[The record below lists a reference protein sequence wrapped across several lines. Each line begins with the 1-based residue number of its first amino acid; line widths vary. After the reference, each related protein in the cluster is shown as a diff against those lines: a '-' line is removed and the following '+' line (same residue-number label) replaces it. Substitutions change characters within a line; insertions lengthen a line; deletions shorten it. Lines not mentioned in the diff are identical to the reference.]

1 MKITLDRTP
10 EQVEL
15 IKAMASKNRD
25 VAYEAQTALAEFIGP
40 VLAEVINTAPTVSNM
55 FSALQFNSDESPSIP
70 LDLYHDITDEDYI
83 QVWSQSVPG
92 GLPTNQV
99 APSQSELK
107 FTTYT
112 LDSALSFD
120 KRYASRSRLDV
131 VSKTFTRM
139 AQEILLKQ
147 EKTSATMIMSALA
160 NASTNSEQHIIRSA
174 QAGRFLLSDL
184 NKLFTKA
191 KRINTAWNGGT
202 PAERRGRGITDILV
216 SPEIV
221 EEIRGLA
228 YNPIN
233 TIGGA
238 GGSPTAGDG
247 IAATDS
253 MRDAVF
259 NSAGIPEFYGVSIQ
273 EYNEMGAGQKWNTVF
288 GTAASGKTFADNYSV
303 QQNGGTEFG
312 FAAQI
317 DNSIPADADY
327 DDAGD
332 VDASGEQIIVGVDLS
347 RESMIRA
354 IATDSD
360 SGEEF
365 SLVADD
371 QFVTRQSKIGYY
383 GSLEEGRMIIDDR
396 VLLGLIV

>member
-1 MKITLDRTP
+1 MKITLERTP

-40 VLAEVINTAPTVSNM
+40 VLAEVVNAAPTVSNM
-55 FSALQFNSDESPSIP
+55 FTSLQFNSDESPSIP

-83 QVWSQSVPG
+83 QVWSQSVAG

-139 AQEILLKQ
+139 AQEVLLKQ
-147 EKTSATMIMSALA
+147 EKTSATMIMTALA
-160 NASTNSEQHIIRSA
+160 KAETNGEKHVIRSA
-174 QAGRFLLSDL
+174 QANRFLLSDL

-191 KRINTAWNGGT
+191 KRINTAWTGGT
-202 PAERRGRGITDILV
+202 PADRRGRGITDLLV

-233 TIGGA
+233 TKGDNTDIA
-238 GGSPTAGDG
+238 G
-247 IAATDS
+247 TDS
-253 MRDAVF
+253 MRDAIF

-273 EYNEMGAGQKWNTVF
+273 EYNEMGDGQKWNTTFDVAADE
-288 GTAASGKTFADNYSV
+288 TSYDDHYAVAASKSTFDGN
-303 QQNGGTEFG
+303 T
-312 FAAQI
+312 
-317 DNSIPADADY
+317 
-327 DDAGD
+327 
-332 VDASGEQIIVGVDLS
+332 EQILVGVDLS

-354 IATDSD
+354 VATDSE
-360 SGEEF
+360 SGDEF

>member
-15 IKAMASKNRD
+15 VKAMASKNRD

-40 VLAEVINTAPTVSNM
+40 VLAEVVNAAPTVSNM
-55 FSALQFNSDESPSIP
+55 FTSLQFNSDESPSIP

-139 AQEILLKQ
+139 AQEVLLKQ
-147 EKTSATMIMSALA
+147 EKTSASMIMTALA
-160 NASTNSEQHIIRSA
+160 NAETNGEKHVIRSA
-174 QAGRFLLSDL
+174 QANRFLLSDL

-191 KRINTAWNGGT
+191 KRINTAWTGGT

-233 TIGGA
+233 TVGSDSIA
-238 GGSPTAGDG
+238 GTDG
-247 IAATDS
+247 
-253 MRDAVF
+253 MRDAIF

-273 EYNEMGAGQKWNTVF
+273 EYNEMGDGQKWNTTFDVAAGNTNYDEHYVTGGSARPF
-288 GTAASGKTFADNYSV
+288 G
-303 QQNGGTEFG
+303 
-312 FAAQI
+312 
-317 DNSIPADADY
+317 
-327 DDAGD
+327 DDGAGNA
-332 VDASGEQIIVGVDLS
+332 VAEQIIVGVDLS

-354 IATDSD
+354 VATDSE
-360 SGEEF
+360 SGDEF

>member
-1 MKITLDRTP
+1 MNITLERTP

-40 VLAEVINTAPTVSNM
+40 VLAQVINTAPTVSNM
-55 FSALQFNSDESPSIP
+55 FTSLQFNQEDNPSIP
-70 LDLYHDITDEDYI
+70 LDLYHDIDDEDYI
-83 QVWSQSVPG
+83 QVWSQTVPG

-107 FTTYT
+107 FTTYR

-147 EKTSATMIMSALA
+147 EKTSAVMIMSALA
-160 NASTNSEQHIIRSA
+160 NAKTNDIDHVIRSA
-174 QAGRFLLSDL
+174 QADRFLLADL
-184 NKLFTKA
+184 NRLFTNA

-202 PAERRGRGITDILV
+202 PAERRGRGITDLLV

-233 TIGGA
+233 TVSNRTLSAEVTDSTNSATVSGG
-238 GGSPTAGDG
+238 GGD

-253 MRDAVF
+253 LRDAVF

-273 EYNEMGAGQKWNTVF
+273 EYNEMGSGQKWNKVF
-288 GTAASGKTFADNYSV
+288 SNAADSTKFANHFASVGTPS
-303 QQNGGTEFG
+303 EF
-312 FAAQI
+312 QET
-317 DNSIPADADY
+317 SEE
-327 DDAGD
+327 
-332 VDASGEQIIVGVDLS
+332 VLVGVDLS
-347 RESMIRA
+347 RDSMIRA
-354 IATDSD
+354 IATDSET
-360 SGEEF
+360 GEEF
-365 SLVADD
+365 SLVTDD

-383 GSLEEGRMIIDDR
+383 GSIEEGRMIIDNR
-396 VLLGLIV
+396 VLTGLIV

>member
-1 MKITLDRTP
+1 MKITLERTP

-40 VLAEVINTAPTVSNM
+40 VLAEVVNTAPTVSNM
-55 FSALQFNSDESPSIP
+55 FTSLQFNSDESPSIP

-147 EKTSATMIMSALA
+147 EKTSASMIMTALA
-160 NASTNSEQHIIRSA
+160 KAETNGEKHVIRSA
-174 QAGRFLLSDL
+174 QANRFLLSDL

-191 KRINTAWNGGT
+191 KRINTSWTGGT
-202 PAERRGRGITDILV
+202 PADRRGRGITDLLV

-233 TIGGA
+233 TRGGEGGA
-238 GGSPTAGDG
+238 PTAGDG
-247 IAATDS
+247 IAGTDT
-253 MRDAVF
+253 MRDAIF

-273 EYNEMGAGQKWNTVF
+273 EYNEMGVDQKWNKVF
-288 GTAASGKTFADNYSV
+288 DTAAGTTSYDDHYSV
-303 QQNGGTEFG
+303 TGTLTTFTE
-312 FAAQI
+312 A
-317 DNSIPADADY
+317 N
-327 DDAGD
+327 
-332 VDASGEQIIVGVDLS
+332 EQILVGVDLS

-354 IATDSD
+354 VATDSE
-360 SGEEF
+360 SGDEF
-365 SLVADD
+365 SLVSDD

>member
-1 MKITLDRTP
+1 MKITLKQTP

-15 IKAMASKNRD
+15 VKAMASKNRD

-40 VLAEVINTAPTVSNM
+40 VLAEVVNTAPTVSNM
-55 FSALQFNSDESPSIP
+55 FTSLQFNSDESPSIP

-139 AQEILLKQ
+139 AQEVLLKQ
-147 EKTSATMIMSALA
+147 EKTSATMIMTALA
-160 NASTNSEQHIIRSA
+160 NASTNSEQHVIRSA
-174 QAGRFLLSDL
+174 QANRFLLSDL

-202 PAERRGRGITDILV
+202 PADRRGRGITDILV

-228 YNPIN
+228 YNPVN
-233 TIGGA
+233 TKGGDGAAAGNA
-238 GGSPTAGDG
+238 GGIAG
-247 IAATDS
+247 TDT

-273 EYNEMGAGQKWNTVF
+273 EYNEMGVGQKWNTTFDVAADQTQYADHYTGAAGTSVF
-288 GTAASGKTFADNYSV
+288 DGA
-303 QQNGGTEFG
+303 TEE
-312 FAAQI
+312 
-317 DNSIPADADY
+317 
-327 DDAGD
+327 
-332 VDASGEQIIVGVDLS
+332 VLVGVDLS

-354 IATDSD
+354 VATDSE
-360 SGEEF
+360 SGDEF

-371 QFVTRQSKIGYY
+371 QFATRQSKIGYY

>member
-1 MKITLDRTP
+1 MKITLERTP

-40 VLAEVINTAPTVSNM
+40 VLAEVVNTAPTVSNM
-55 FSALQFNSDESPSIP
+55 FSTLQFNSDESPSIP

-147 EKTSATMIMSALA
+147 EKTSASMIMTALA
-160 NASTNSEQHIIRSA
+160 KASTNGEQHVIRSA
-174 QAGRFLLSDL
+174 QKGGFLLSDL

-191 KRINTAWNGGT
+191 KRINTSWTGGT
-202 PAERRGRGITDILV
+202 PADRRGRGITDLLV

-233 TIGGA
+233 TKGNNTDIPG
-238 GGSPTAGDG
+238 
-247 IAATDS
+247 TDS

-259 NSAGIPEFYGVSIQ
+259 SSAGIPEFYGVSIQ
-273 EYNEMGAGQKWNTVF
+273 EYNEMGNGQKWNTIF
-288 GTAASGKTFADNYSV
+288 DTAADTTTYDDNYAASG
-303 QQNGGTEFG
+303 GGDRAFDG
-312 FAAQI
+312 
-317 DNSIPADADY
+317 S
-327 DDAGD
+327 AGK
-332 VDASGEQIIVGVDLS
+332 EQILVGVDLS

-354 IATDSD
+354 VATDSE
-360 SGEEF
+360 SGDEF

-371 QFVTRQSKIGYY
+371 QFVTRQSKVGYY

>member
-160 NASTNSEQHIIRSA
+160 NATTNTEKHIIRSA

-238 GGSPTAGDG
+238 GGAPTAGDG

-259 NSAGIPEFYGVSIQ
+259 NSAGIPEFYGVSIL
-273 EYNEMGAGQKWNTVF
+273 EFNEMGVGQKWNTVF
-288 GTAASGKTFADNYSV
+288 GTAASGEAFDDNYSV
-303 QQNGGTEFG
+303 EANSGTAQGILGTE
-312 FAAQI
+312 Q
-317 DNSIPADADY
+317 
-327 DDAGD
+327 
-332 VDASGEQIIVGVDLS
+332 VIVGVDLS

-354 IATDSD
+354 IATDSE

-365 SLVADD
+365 SLIADD

>member
-1 MKITLDRTP
+1 MKITLERTP

-40 VLAEVINTAPTVSNM
+40 VLAEVVNTAPTVSNM
-55 FSALQFNSDESPSIP
+55 FTSLQFNSDESPSIP

-83 QVWSQSVPG
+83 QVWSQSVAG

-147 EKTSATMIMSALA
+147 EKTSASMIMTALA
-160 NASTNSEQHIIRSA
+160 NASTNDEDHIMRSA

-191 KRINTAWNGGT
+191 KRINTSWTGGT
-202 PAERRGRGITDILV
+202 PADRRGRGITDILV

-233 TIGGA
+233 TVSA
-238 GGSPTAGDG
+238 NGSKLVDSSDG
-247 IAATDS
+247 IAGTDT
-253 MRDAVF
+253 MRDAIF

-273 EYNEMGAGQKWNTVF
+273 EYNEMGVGHKWNSVF
-288 GTAASGKTFADNYSV
+288 GTSAGDYEDNYSV
-303 QQNGGTEFG
+303 SNSANLTQSDPATDPKTYAFDGTF
-312 FAAQI
+312 
-317 DNSIPADADY
+317 
-327 DDAGD
+327 
-332 VDASGEQIIVGVDLS
+332 EQILVGVDLS

-354 IATDSD
+354 VATDSE
-360 SGEEF
+360 SGDEF
-365 SLVADD
+365 SLVSDD

>member
-40 VLAEVINTAPTVSNM
+40 VLAEVVNTAPTVSNM
-55 FSALQFNSDESPSIP
+55 FTSLQFNSDESPSIP

-147 EKTSATMIMSALA
+147 EKTSASMIMTALA
-160 NASTNSEQHIIRSA
+160 KATTNTEQHVIRSA

-191 KRINTAWNGGT
+191 KRINTSWTGGT
-202 PAERRGRGITDILV
+202 PADRRGRGITDILV

-233 TIGGA
+233 TKGSNTDIA
-238 GGSPTAGDG
+238 G
-247 IAATDS
+247 TDS
-253 MRDAVF
+253 MRDAIF

-273 EYNEMGAGQKWNTVF
+273 EYNEMGAGQKWNDVFKLAAGTVEYDGHYAITDGARKF
-288 GTAASGKTFADNYSV
+288 GRNAA
-303 QQNGGTEFG
+303 
-312 FAAQI
+312 
-317 DNSIPADADY
+317 
-327 DDAGD
+327 DDED
-332 VDASGEQIIVGVDLS
+332 VSEQILVGVDLS

-354 IATDSD
+354 VATDSE
-360 SGEEF
+360 SGDEF
-365 SLVADD
+365 SLVSDD

>member
-1 MKITLDRTP
+1 MKITLERTP

-40 VLAEVINTAPTVSNM
+40 VLAEVVNTAPTVSNM
-55 FSALQFNSDESPSIP
+55 FTSLQFNSDESPSIP

-147 EKTSATMIMSALA
+147 EKTSASMIMTALA
-160 NASTNSEQHIIRSA
+160 NAVTNTEKHVMRSA

-191 KRINTAWNGGT
+191 KRINTSWTGGT
-202 PAERRGRGITDILV
+202 PADRRGRGITDLLV

-233 TIGGA
+233 SRGGA
-238 GGSPTAGDG
+238 GGAPTAGDG
-247 IAATDS
+247 IAGTDS
-253 MRDAVF
+253 MRDAIF

-273 EYNEMGAGQKWNTVF
+273 EYNEMGDAQKWNDVF
-288 GTAASGKTFADNYSV
+288 KIASAGIDYADNYSV
-303 QQNGGTEFG
+303 AQSTGVFEFQDQSVAT
-312 FAAQI
+312 AA
-317 DNSIPADADY
+317 N
-327 DDAGD
+327 
-332 VDASGEQIIVGVDLS
+332 EQILVGVDLS

-354 IATDSD
+354 VATDSE
-360 SGEEF
+360 SGDEF
-365 SLVADD
+365 SLVSDD

>member
-1 MKITLDRTP
+1 MKITLERTP

-15 IKAMASKNRD
+15 VKAMASKNRD
-25 VAYEAQTALAEFIGP
+25 VSYEAQTALAEFIGP
-40 VLAEVINTAPTVSNM
+40 VLAEVVNSAPTVSNM
-55 FSALQFNSDESPSIP
+55 FSSLQFNSDESPSIP

-92 GLPTNQV
+92 GLPTNHV

-147 EKTSATMIMSALA
+147 EKTSATMIMTALA
-160 NASTNSEQHIIRSA
+160 NASTNSEQHIIRAA

-191 KRINTAWNGGT
+191 KRINTSWNGGT
-202 PAERRGRGITDILV
+202 PAERRGRGITDLLV

-238 GGSPTAGDG
+238 GGVPTAGDG
-247 IAATDS
+247 IAGTDT

-273 EYNEMGAGQKWNTVF
+273 EYNEMGVGQKWNTVF
-288 GTAASGKTFADNYSV
+288 GTAAGATTFADNYSV
-303 QQNGGTEFG
+303 QANGGVAQGIQGTE
-312 FAAQI
+312 Q
-317 DNSIPADADY
+317 
-327 DDAGD
+327 
-332 VDASGEQIIVGVDLS
+332 VIVGVDLS

-354 IATDSD
+354 VATDSE

-365 SLVADD
+365 SLIADD

>member
-15 IKAMASKNRD
+15 VKAMASKNRD

-40 VLAEVINTAPTVSNM
+40 VLAEVVNAAPTVSNM
-55 FSALQFNSDESPSIP
+55 FTSLQFNSDESPSIP

-139 AQEILLKQ
+139 AQEVLLKQ
-147 EKTSATMIMSALA
+147 EKTSASMIMTALA
-160 NASTNSEQHIIRSA
+160 NAETNGEKHVIRSA
-174 QAGRFLLSDL
+174 QANRFLLSDL

-191 KRINTAWNGGT
+191 KRINTAWTGGT

-233 TIGGA
+233 TLGNDSIA
-238 GGSPTAGDG
+238 GTDG
-247 IAATDS
+247 
-253 MRDAVF
+253 MRDAIF

-273 EYNEMGAGQKWNTVF
+273 EYNEMGDGQKWNTTFDVAAGTKTYDEHYTTSGSARQF
-288 GTAASGKTFADNYSV
+288 GLDAAGNA
-303 QQNGGTEFG
+303 
-312 FAAQI
+312 
-317 DNSIPADADY
+317 
-327 DDAGD
+327 
-332 VDASGEQIIVGVDLS
+332 VDEQIIVGVDLS

-354 IATDSD
+354 VATDSE
-360 SGEEF
+360 SGDEF

>member
-1 MKITLDRTP
+1 MKITLQNTP
-10 EQVEL
+10 EQAEL

-40 VLAEVINTAPTVSNM
+40 VLAEVVNTAPTVSNM
-55 FSALQFNSDESPSIP
+55 FTSLQFNSDESPSIP

-147 EKTSATMIMSALA
+147 EKTSASMIMTALA
-160 NASTNSEQHIIRSA
+160 KADTNGEKHVMRSA
-174 QAGRFLLSDL
+174 QGGRFLLSDL

-191 KRINTAWNGGT
+191 KRINTSWTGGT
-202 PAERRGRGITDILV
+202 PADRRGRGITDILV

-233 TIGGA
+233 TVAANGQKLTTDSA
-238 GGSPTAGDG
+238 YEG
-247 IAATDS
+247 IPGTDS
-253 MRDAVF
+253 MRDAIF

-273 EYNEMGAGQKWNTVF
+273 EYNEMGVDQAWNKVF
-288 GTAASGKTFADNYSV
+288 YSAADGV
-303 QQNGGTEFG
+303 
-312 FAAQI
+312 
-317 DNSIPADADY
+317 DY
-327 DDAGD
+327 DDHYSVAG
-332 VDASGEQIIVGVDLS
+332 SKTTFTQGSEQILVGVDLS

-354 IATDSD
+354 VATDSE
-360 SGEEF
+360 SGDEF
-365 SLVADD
+365 SLVSDD

>member
-1 MKITLDRTP
+1 MKITLEKTP

-40 VLAEVINTAPTVSNM
+40 VLAEVVNTAPTVSNM
-55 FSALQFNSDESPSIP
+55 FTSLQFNSDESPSIP

-99 APSQSELK
+99 APSQSEIK

-147 EKTSATMIMSALA
+147 EKTAATMIMSALA
-160 NASTNSEQHIIRSA
+160 GAETKAGDKHVIRSA
-174 QAGRFLLSDL
+174 QANRFLLSDL
-184 NKLFTKA
+184 NKLFTLA
-191 KRINTAWNGGT
+191 KRINTSWTGGT

-233 TIGGA
+233 TTSNRDDGGDIA
-238 GGSPTAGDG
+238 G
-247 IAATDS
+247 TDS
-253 MRDAVF
+253 MRDAIF

-273 EYNEMGAGQKWNTVF
+273 EYNEMGVKGKWNDVF
-288 GTAASGKTFADNYSV
+288 DTASSDNYAAHYTTSAAASAFDGDN
-303 QQNGGTEFG
+303 E
-312 FAAQI
+312 
-317 DNSIPADADY
+317 
-327 DDAGD
+327 
-332 VDASGEQIIVGVDLS
+332 EIIVGVDLS

-354 IATDSD
+354 VATDSE
-360 SGEEF
+360 SGDEF

>member
-1 MKITLDRTP
+1 
-10 EQVEL
+10 
-15 IKAMASKNRD
+15 
-25 VAYEAQTALAEFIGP
+25 
-40 VLAEVINTAPTVSNM
+40 
-55 FSALQFNSDESPSIP
+55 

-147 EKTSATMIMSALA
+147 EKTSATMIMTALA
-160 NASTNSEQHIIRSA
+160 KAKTNSESENHVIRSA
-174 QAGRFLLSDL
+174 QANRFLLSDL
-184 NKLFTKA
+184 NKLFTLA
-191 KRINTAWNGGT
+191 KRINTSWTGGT
-202 PAERRGRGITDILV
+202 PAERRGRGITDLLV

-233 TIGGA
+233 TKGENTDIA
-238 GGSPTAGDG
+238 G
-247 IAATDS
+247 TDS
-253 MRDAVF
+253 MRDAIF
-259 NSAGIPEFYGVSIQ
+259 NSAGIPEFYGISIQ
-273 EYNEMGAGQKWNTVF
+273 EYNEMGVGQKWNTTFDVAA
-288 GTAASGKTFADNYSV
+288 GDTTYDSHYTTNSAASAF
-303 QQNGGTEFG
+303 
-312 FAAQI
+312 
-317 DNSIPADADY
+317 
-327 DDAGD
+327 
-332 VDASGEQIIVGVDLS
+332 DASAEEILVGVDLS

-354 IATDSD
+354 VATDSE
-360 SGEEF
+360 SGDEL
-365 SLVADD
+365 SLVSDD

>member
-15 IKAMASKNRD
+15 VKAMASKNRD

-40 VLAEVINTAPTVSNM
+40 VLAEVVNAAPTVSNM
-55 FSALQFNSDESPSIP
+55 FTSLQFNSEESPSIP

-107 FTTYT
+107 FTTYR

-147 EKTSATMIMSALA
+147 EKTSASMIMTALA
-160 NASTNSEQHIIRSA
+160 NASTNGEKHVIRSA
-174 QAGRFLLSDL
+174 QADRFLLSDL

-191 KRINTAWNGGT
+191 KRINTAWTGGT
-202 PAERRGRGITDILV
+202 PAERRGRGITDLLV

-233 TIGGA
+233 TK
-238 GGSPTAGDG
+238 GSNTDIPG
-247 IAATDS
+247 TDS
-253 MRDAVF
+253 MRDAIF

-273 EYNEMGAGQKWNTVF
+273 EYNEMGDGQKWNSTFDV
-288 GTAASGKTFADNYSV
+288 AAGN
-303 QQNGGTEFG
+303 TE
-312 FAAQI
+312 
-317 DNSIPADADY
+317 Y
-327 DDAGD
+327 DDHYAVGSSPAKTTFD
-332 VDASGEQIIVGVDLS
+332 GASEQILVGVDLS

-354 IATDSD
+354 VATDSE
-360 SGEEF
+360 SGDEF

>member
-1 MKITLDRTP
+1 
-10 EQVEL
+10 
-15 IKAMASKNRD
+15 
-25 VAYEAQTALAEFIGP
+25 
-40 VLAEVINTAPTVSNM
+40 M
-55 FSALQFNSDESPSIP
+55 FTSLQFNSDESPSIP

-83 QVWSQSVPG
+83 QVWSQSVAG

-147 EKTSATMIMSALA
+147 EKTSASMIMTALA
-160 NASTNSEQHIIRSA
+160 KANTNDEKHVIRSA
-174 QAGRFLLSDL
+174 QGGRFLLSDL

-191 KRINTAWNGGT
+191 KRINTSWTGGT
-202 PAERRGRGITDILV
+202 PADRRGRGITDILV

-233 TIGGA
+233 TVSNVTHSDGA
-238 GGSPTAGDG
+238 GGVVKGGGDIAG
-247 IAATDS
+247 TDS
-253 MRDAVF
+253 MRDAIF

-288 GTAASGKTFADNYSV
+288 DSA
-303 QQNGGTEFG
+303 
-312 FAAQI
+312 
-317 DNSIPADADY
+317 
-327 DDAGD
+327 AGD
-332 VDASGEQIIVGVDLS
+332 IAYDGHYAITDTAKKFNDDPTKPEQILVGVDLS

-354 IATDSD
+354 VATDSE
-360 SGEEF
+360 SGDEF
-365 SLVADD
+365 SLVSDD

>member
-40 VLAEVINTAPTVSNM
+40 VLAEVVNTAPTVSNM
-55 FSALQFNSDESPSIP
+55 FTSLQFNSDESPSIP

-147 EKTSATMIMSALA
+147 EKTSASMIMTALA
-160 NASTNSEQHIIRSA
+160 NASTNGEEHVLRSA

-191 KRINTAWNGGT
+191 KRINSSWTGGT
-202 PAERRGRGITDILV
+202 PTDRRGRGITDLLV

-233 TIGGA
+233 TQGSKTDIA
-238 GGSPTAGDG
+238 G
-247 IAATDS
+247 TDS
-253 MRDAVF
+253 MRDAIF

-273 EYNEMGAGQKWNTVF
+273 EYNEMGNSQKWNDTFDVAAGGTVW
-288 GTAASGKTFADNYSV
+288 KDNYSAT
-303 QQNGGTEFG
+303 GGGDRAFDG
-312 FAAQI
+312 AA
-317 DNSIPADADY
+317 
-327 DDAGD
+327 GE
-332 VDASGEQIIVGVDLS
+332 EQILVGVDLS

-354 IATDSD
+354 VATDSE
-360 SGEEF
+360 SGDEF
-365 SLVADD
+365 ALVSDD

>member
-1 MKITLDRTP
+1 MKITLKQTP

-15 IKAMASKNRD
+15 VKAMASKNRD

-40 VLAEVINTAPTVSNM
+40 VLAEVVNTAPTVSNM
-55 FSALQFNSDESPSIP
+55 FTSLQFNSDESPSIP

-139 AQEILLKQ
+139 AQEVLLKQ
-147 EKTSATMIMSALA
+147 EKTSATMIMTALA
-160 NASTNSEQHIIRSA
+160 NASTNSEQHVIRSA
-174 QAGRFLLSDL
+174 QANRFLLSDL

-202 PAERRGRGITDILV
+202 PADRRGRGITDILV

-228 YNPIN
+228 YNPVN
-233 TIGGA
+233 TKGGDGQAAGNA
-238 GGSPTAGDG
+238 GGIAG
-247 IAATDS
+247 TDS

-273 EYNEMGAGQKWNTVF
+273 EYNEMGVGQKWNTTFDVAAGATEYADHYTGAVGTSVF
-288 GTAASGKTFADNYSV
+288 DGANEEV
-303 QQNGGTEFG
+303 L
-312 FAAQI
+312 
-317 DNSIPADADY
+317 
-327 DDAGD
+327 
-332 VDASGEQIIVGVDLS
+332 VGVDLS

-354 IATDSD
+354 VATDSE
-360 SGEEF
+360 SGDEF

-371 QFVTRQSKIGYY
+371 QFATRQSKIGYY

>member
-1 MKITLDRTP
+1 MKITLERTP

-40 VLAEVINTAPTVSNM
+40 VLAEVVNAAPTVSNM
-55 FSALQFNSDESPSIP
+55 FNSLQFNSDESPSIP

-147 EKTSATMIMSALA
+147 EKTSATMIMTALA
-160 NASTNSEQHIIRSA
+160 NAETNSEKHVIRSA
-174 QAGRFLLSDL
+174 QANRFLLSDL

-191 KRINTAWNGGT
+191 KRINAAWTGGT
-202 PAERRGRGITDILV
+202 PAERRGRGITDLLV

-233 TIGGA
+233 TK
-238 GGSPTAGDG
+238 GDG
-247 IAATDS
+247 AKPSTNSAGIAGTDT
-253 MRDAVF
+253 MRDAIF

-273 EYNEMGAGQKWNTVF
+273 EYNEMGDKQKWNTVF
-288 GTAASGKTFADNYSV
+288 DTAAGA
-303 QQNGGTEFG
+303 TEFAPHYVTG
-312 FAAQI
+312 GSDAVFDG
-317 DNSIPADADY
+317 DN
-327 DDAGD
+327 
-332 VDASGEQIIVGVDLS
+332 EQILVGVDLS

-354 IATDSD
+354 VATDSE
-360 SGEEF
+360 SGDEF

-396 VLLGLIV
+396 VLMGLIV

>member
-1 MKITLDRTP
+1 MKITLERTP

-55 FSALQFNSDESPSIP
+55 FTSLQFNSDESPSIP

-147 EKTSATMIMSALA
+147 EKTSASMIMTALA
-160 NASTNSEQHIIRSA
+160 KASTNSATDKENHVIRSA

-191 KRINTAWNGGT
+191 KRINTSWTGGT
-202 PAERRGRGITDILV
+202 PADRRGRGITDLLV

-233 TIGGA
+233 TKGDKTDIA
-238 GGSPTAGDG
+238 G
-247 IAATDS
+247 TDS
-253 MRDAVF
+253 MRDAIF

-273 EYNEMGAGQKWNTVF
+273 EYNEMGVGQKWNDVF
-288 GTAASGKTFADNYSV
+288 KLAAGNVEYDGHYAVTDGARKFGRNAAD
-303 QQNGGTEFG
+303 
-312 FAAQI
+312 
-317 DNSIPADADY
+317 DAD
-327 DDAGD
+327 
-332 VDASGEQIIVGVDLS
+332 VSEQILVGVDLS

-354 IATDSD
+354 VATDSE
-360 SGEEF
+360 SGDEF
-365 SLVADD
+365 SLVSDD

>member
-15 IKAMASKNRD
+15 VKAMASKNRD

-40 VLAEVINTAPTVSNM
+40 VLAEVVNAAPTVSNM
-55 FSALQFNSDESPSIP
+55 FTSLQFNSDESPSIP

-139 AQEILLKQ
+139 AQEVLLKQ
-147 EKTSATMIMSALA
+147 EKTSASMIMTALA
-160 NASTNSEQHIIRSA
+160 NATTNGESHVIRSA
-174 QAGRFLLSDL
+174 QADRFLLSDL

-191 KRINTAWNGGT
+191 KRINTAWTGGT

-233 TIGGA
+233 TVGSDSIA
-238 GGSPTAGDG
+238 G
-247 IAATDS
+247 TDS

-273 EYNEMGAGQKWNTVF
+273 EYNEMGDGQKWNTTFDV
-288 GTAASGKTFADNYSV
+288 AAGNT
-303 QQNGGTEFG
+303 
-312 FAAQI
+312 
-317 DNSIPADADY
+317 DY
-327 DDAGD
+327 DAHYVTGGSASPFGEDAAGAT
-332 VDASGEQIIVGVDLS
+332 VAEQIIVGVDLS

-354 IATDSD
+354 VATDSE
-360 SGEEF
+360 SGDEF

>member
-1 MKITLDRTP
+1 MKITLERTP

-40 VLAEVINTAPTVSNM
+40 VLAEVVNTAPTVSNM
-55 FSALQFNSDESPSIP
+55 FTSLQFNSDESPSIP

-83 QVWSQSVPG
+83 QVWSQSVAG

-147 EKTSATMIMSALA
+147 EKTSASMIMTALA
-160 NASTNSEQHIIRSA
+160 KAQTNSEKHVMRSA

-191 KRINTAWNGGT
+191 KRINTSWTGGT
-202 PAERRGRGITDILV
+202 PADRRGRGITDILV

-233 TIGGA
+233 TVGSKTDIA
-238 GGSPTAGDG
+238 G
-247 IAATDS
+247 TDT
-253 MRDAVF
+253 MRDAIF

-273 EYNEMGAGQKWNTVF
+273 EYNEMGAGQKWNDVFDLAADATVYD
-288 GTAASGKTFADNYSV
+288 DNYSAT
-303 QQNGGTEFG
+303 GGGDRVFDG
-312 FAAQI
+312 AA
-317 DNSIPADADY
+317 DK
-327 DDAGD
+327 
-332 VDASGEQIIVGVDLS
+332 EQILVGVDLS

-354 IATDSD
+354 VATDSE
-360 SGEEF
+360 SGDEF
-365 SLVADD
+365 SLVSDD

>member
-1 MKITLDRTP
+1 
-10 EQVEL
+10 
-15 IKAMASKNRD
+15 
-25 VAYEAQTALAEFIGP
+25 
-40 VLAEVINTAPTVSNM
+40 M
-55 FSALQFNSDESPSIP
+55 FTSLQFNSDESPSIP

-147 EKTSATMIMSALA
+147 EKTSASMIMTALA
-160 NASTNSEQHIIRSA
+160 KATTNDEKHVMRSA

-191 KRINTAWNGGT
+191 KRINTSWTGGT
-202 PAERRGRGITDILV
+202 PADRRGRGITDILV

-233 TIGGA
+233 TVSNVTHSDGA
-238 GGSPTAGDG
+238 GGIVKGGGDIAG
-247 IAATDS
+247 TDS
-253 MRDAVF
+253 MRDAIF

-273 EYNEMGAGQKWNTVF
+273 EYNEMGVGQKWNTVF
-288 GTAASGKTFADNYSV
+288 GTAAGTTTYADNYSV
-303 QQNGGTEFG
+303 QQNAGTAFG
-312 FAAQI
+312 FG
-317 DNSIPADADY
+317 DANFDGDQ

-332 VDASGEQIIVGVDLS
+332 NHEQILVGIDLS

-354 IATDSD
+354 VATDSE
-360 SGEEF
+360 SGDEF
-365 SLVADD
+365 SLVSDD

>member
-1 MKITLDRTP
+1 MKITLERTP

-15 IKAMASKNRD
+15 IKAMASKNRE

-40 VLAEVINTAPTVSNM
+40 VLAEVVNTAPTVSNM
-55 FSALQFNSDESPSIP
+55 FSSLQFNSDESPSIP

-83 QVWSQSVPG
+83 QVWSQSAPG

-139 AQEILLKQ
+139 AQEVLLKQ
-147 EKTSATMIMSALA
+147 EKTSASMIMTALA
-160 NASTNSEQHIIRSA
+160 NATTNSNQHVIRSA
-174 QAGRFLLSDL
+174 GADGFLLSDL
-184 NKLFTKA
+184 NKLFTMA
-191 KRINTAWNGGT
+191 KRINTSWTGGT

-233 TIGGA
+233 TKGNDNI
-238 GGSPTAGDG
+238 P
-247 IAATDS
+247 ATDS
-253 MRDAVF
+253 VRDAVF

-273 EYNEMGAGQKWNTVF
+273 EYNEMGKGQKWNDVF
-288 GTAASGKTFADNYSV
+288 DVAAGATTFADHYVSPK
-303 QQNGGTEFG
+303 GGDLAFT
-312 FAAQI
+312 AADEEI
-317 DNSIPADADY
+317 C
-327 DDAGD
+327 
-332 VDASGEQIIVGVDLS
+332 VGVDLS

-360 SGEEF
+360 SGDEF

>member
-1 MKITLDRTP
+1 MKITLERTP

-40 VLAEVINTAPTVSNM
+40 VLAEVVNTAPTVSNM
-55 FSALQFNSDESPSIP
+55 FTSLQFNSDESPSIP

-147 EKTSATMIMSALA
+147 EKTSASMIMTALA
-160 NASTNSEQHIIRSA
+160 NATTNDEKHVMRSA

-191 KRINTAWNGGT
+191 KRINTSWTGGT
-202 PAERRGRGITDILV
+202 PADRRGRGITDILV

-238 GGSPTAGDG
+238 GGAPTAGDG
-247 IAATDS
+247 IAGTDT
-253 MRDAVF
+253 MRDAIF

-273 EYNEMGAGQKWNTVF
+273 EYNEMGVGQKWNDVF
-288 GTAASGKTFADNYSV
+288 AAAAGNTKFADNYSV
-303 QQNGGTEFG
+303 QQNTGTAFEFG
-312 FAAQI
+312 
-317 DNSIPADADY
+317 DANFDEDQ

-332 VDASGEQIIVGVDLS
+332 NHEQILVGVDLS

-354 IATDSD
+354 VATDSE
-360 SGEEF
+360 SGDEF
-365 SLVADD
+365 SLVSDD

>member
-15 IKAMASKNRD
+15 VKAMASKNRD

-40 VLAEVINTAPTVSNM
+40 VLAEVVNAAPTVSNM
-55 FSALQFNSDESPSIP
+55 FTSLQFNSDESPSIP

-139 AQEILLKQ
+139 AQEVLLKQ
-147 EKTSATMIMSALA
+147 EKTSASMIMTALA
-160 NASTNSEQHIIRSA
+160 NAETNGEKHVIRSA
-174 QAGRFLLSDL
+174 QANRFLLSDL

-191 KRINTAWNGGT
+191 KRINTAWTGGT

-233 TIGGA
+233 TVGNDSIA
-238 GGSPTAGDG
+238 GTDG
-247 IAATDS
+247 
-253 MRDAVF
+253 MRDAIF

-273 EYNEMGAGQKWNTVF
+273 EYNEMGNGQKWNTTFDV
-288 GTAASGKTFADNYSV
+288 AAGNT
-303 QQNGGTEFG
+303 T
-312 FAAQI
+312 
-317 DNSIPADADY
+317 Y
-327 DDAGD
+327 DDHYATPATLTDFDGTN
-332 VDASGEQIIVGVDLS
+332 EQIIVGVDLS

-354 IATDSD
+354 VATDSE
-360 SGEEF
+360 SGDEF

>member
-1 MKITLDRTP
+1 MKITLERTP

-15 IKAMASKNRD
+15 VKAMASKNRD
-25 VAYEAQTALAEFIGP
+25 VSYEAQTALAQFIGP
-40 VLAEVINTAPTVSNM
+40 VLAEVVNAAPTVSNM
-55 FSALQFNSDESPSIP
+55 FSALQFNADDNPSIP

-83 QVWSQSVPG
+83 QVWSQSAPG

-112 LDSALSFD
+112 LDSAVSFD

-131 VSKTFTRM
+131 VSKTFTRV

-147 EKTSATMIMSALA
+147 EKTSATMIMTALA
-160 NASTNSEQHIIRSA
+160 AASTNDEKHVIRSS

-184 NKLFTKA
+184 NKMFTKA
-191 KRINTAWNGGT
+191 KRINAAWNGGT
-202 PAERRGRGITDILV
+202 PADRRGRGITDLLV

-228 YNPIN
+228 YNPVN
-233 TIGGA
+233 TRGVNNDYNIDTNNNQVEQIRQRGG
-238 GGSPTAGDG
+238 GVIP
-247 IAATDS
+247 ATEQ
-253 MRDAVF
+253 MRNAIY

-273 EYNEMGAGQKWNTVF
+273 EYNELGHGQAWDTVF
-288 GTAASGKTFADNYSV
+288 NNVDGGASFADNYSV
-303 QQNGGTEFG
+303 NANAGADHAFKAVTTTEE
-312 FAAQI
+312 I
-317 DNSIPADADY
+317 C
-327 DDAGD
+327 
-332 VDASGEQIIVGVDLS
+332 VGVDLS

-354 IATDSD
+354 VALDSE

-365 SLVADD
+365 NLVADD

-383 GSLEEGRMIIDDR
+383 GSLEEGRVILDDR
-396 VLLGLIV
+396 VLMGLIV

>member
-1 MKITLDRTP
+1 MKITLERTP

-40 VLAEVINTAPTVSNM
+40 VLAEVVNTAPTVSNM
-55 FSALQFNSDESPSIP
+55 FSSLQFNSEESPSIP

-83 QVWSQSVPG
+83 QIWSQSVPG

-147 EKTSATMIMSALA
+147 EKTSASMIMTALA
-160 NASTNSEQHIIRSA
+160 NGDTNGEQHVIRCA
-174 QAGRFLLSDL
+174 QPGRFLLSDL

-191 KRINTAWNGGT
+191 KRINTAWTGGT
-202 PAERRGRGITDILV
+202 PSERRGRGITDILV

-238 GGSPTAGDG
+238 GGAPTAGDG
-247 IAATDS
+247 IAGTDS
-253 MRDAVF
+253 MREAVF

-273 EYNEMGAGQKWNTVF
+273 EYNEMGVDQKWNNVF
-288 GTAASGKTFADNYSV
+288 DAAAGSTTYKDNYSV
-303 QQNGGTEFG
+303 PSNGGV
-312 FAAQI
+312 AQALL
-317 DNSIPADADY
+317 ST
-327 DDAGD
+327 
-332 VDASGEQIIVGVDLS
+332 EQILVGVDLS

-354 IATDSD
+354 VATDSE
-360 SGEEF
+360 SGDEF

-371 QFVTRQSKIGYY
+371 QFVTRQSKVGYY